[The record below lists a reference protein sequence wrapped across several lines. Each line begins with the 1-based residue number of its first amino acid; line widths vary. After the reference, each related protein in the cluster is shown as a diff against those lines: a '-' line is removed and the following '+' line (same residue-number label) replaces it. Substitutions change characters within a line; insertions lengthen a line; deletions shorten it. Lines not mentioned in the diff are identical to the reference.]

1 MQTPRQFSAAGG
13 AFRRNTMTSP
23 RKPDACRTLAAASI
37 DESAA
42 KRLRSLPEQARMRP
56 PLRREGVDLD
66 RLIPLC
72 VAWFLHAPPH
82 SAGSPWRIQCM
93 FCLSCALAPPYGQH
107 LLECDFAEKRDR
119 VRAVAWCSHRTEPTA
134 GSEVADD
141 AVRAAERIAS
151 FGIVQRATR
160 ITVAVTRLHSPAA
173 LSRRADQP
181 EREPD
186 PLSAARDPL

>member
-1 MQTPRQFSAAGG
+1 
-13 AFRRNTMTSP
+13 MTSP

-56 PLRREGVDLD
+56 PLRREGVDADLD

-72 VAWFLHAPPH
+72 VVKACAWFLHAPPH

-151 FGIVQRATR
+151 FGIVQRRDTDNSR
-160 ITVAVTRLHSPAA
+160 CDTPAF
-173 LSRRADQP
+173 SRGTLAPR
-181 EREPD
+181 R
-186 PLSAARDPL
+186 SAGART